1 MSTSKPKAKA
11 GARPTRTQKLSPEQ
25 RVSVAAYHEQA
36 YRTGRNLAI
45 QMLEIVVGMKSAR
58 HDLFEGIG
66 RDRFQPDMMFIRGFL
81 DATVPLLED
90 TVPMMRTGFGV
101 ALQEAILDDFFD
113 NAERTLR
120 KIKERPFDR
129 FPRF

>member
-1 MSTSKPKAKA
+1 MSANKPRTRA
-11 GARPTRTQKLSPEQ
+11 GARSTRKQNLSPEL
-25 RVSVAAYHEQA
+25 RMSVAAYHEQA
-36 YRTGRNLAI
+36 YRAGRHFAI
-45 QMLEIVVGMKSAR
+45 QMLETVVGMKNAR
-58 HDLFEGIG
+58 HDLFNGVA
-66 RDRFQPDMMFIRGFL
+66 RDRFQPDMLFIRGFL
-81 DATVPLLED
+81 DATIPLLED

-120 KIKERPFDR
+120 KIKERPFDA